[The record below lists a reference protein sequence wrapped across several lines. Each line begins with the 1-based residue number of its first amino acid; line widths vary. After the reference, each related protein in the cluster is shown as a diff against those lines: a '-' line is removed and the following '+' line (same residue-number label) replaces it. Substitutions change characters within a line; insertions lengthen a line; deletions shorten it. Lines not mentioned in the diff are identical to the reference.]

1 MKIFVSTTPAI
12 DKKKFLFQVF
22 DRENKKQIPIMVLK
36 NVLTSE
42 VLVRSHYSDVE
53 SKIEDPQSS
62 IQIKS
67 QYSDAV
73 IKDMMME
80 VMDQHDIKLTK
91 QIDYS

>member
-1 MKIFVSTTPAI
+1 
-12 DKKKFLFQVF
+12 
-22 DRENKKQIPIMVLK
+22 MVLK

>member
-12 DKKKFLFQVF
+12 DKKQFLFQVF
-22 DRENKKQIPIMVLK
+22 DRENKKKIPIMVLK

>member
-12 DKKKFLFQVF
+12 DKKQFLFQVF